1 MNNLSGCSFKYED
14 HFPIHIFIRS
24 SKYES
29 FLIFPEVTIVMVDH
43 YVVSSLCYLPRRL
56 VLYFLSPW
64 SSNALV
70 PYICC
75 DTV

>member
-64 SSNALV
+64 SSNVLV